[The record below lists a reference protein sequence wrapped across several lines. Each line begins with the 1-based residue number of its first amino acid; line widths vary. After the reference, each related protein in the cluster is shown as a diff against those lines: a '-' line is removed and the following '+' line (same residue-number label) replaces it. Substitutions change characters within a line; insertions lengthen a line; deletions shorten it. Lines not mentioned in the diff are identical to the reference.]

1 MINSKLQDAL
11 NAQINAELWSAYLY
25 LSMSYHFANAGMP
38 GVANWFKVQNKEE
51 MDHATILMDY
61 LTARDGRVQLQAIE
75 GVKTSWAT
83 LSEAFEDTL
92 AHEQKVTALINNL
105 YALATE
111 EHDYATRTKL
121 DWFINEQVEE
131 EENVRGIIDTLRL
144 IGDNGSG
151 LYSFDREM
159 ATRTYTAP
167 SIMSV

>member
-38 GVANWFKVQNKEE
+38 GVANWFKVQNQEE
-51 MDHATILMDY
+51 NAHATILMDY
-61 LTARDGRVQLQAIE
+61 LTSRDGRVELKQIDA
-75 GVKTSWAT
+75 VKTSWKT
-83 LSEAFEDTL
+83 LSEAFNDTL
-92 AHEQKVTALINNL
+92 EHEQKVTAMINNL

-121 DWFINEQVEE
+121 DWFISEQVEE
-131 EENVRGIIDTLRL
+131 EDSVRAILDTLRL

-159 ATRTYTAP
+159 STRTYTAP
-167 SIMSV
+167 AILNA